1 MLKKGVKKVQELK
14 YRHEFKHLIDKYEAT
29 ILRSKLRAVMK
40 SDPFTNENGS
50 YFIRSLYFDTY
61 DDKTLF
67 EKLYSVPYRYKY
79 RIRFYNHDVSKI
91 KLEKKKKLFSGTA
104 KLNTSITKDEA
115 EKLLSCDYDF
125 LKDSDDAMKR
135 EAFIDFTTE
144 RFIQKTVVDYTRYP
158 FIFPH
163 GNVRITLDTDIRS
176 PIGQIDAFNPDMPT
190 ISVFPDE
197 KCVLEVKY
205 DEYLPEFIH
214 KIVQT
219 PSTRVTSMSKYTAC
233 RRFL

>member
-1 MLKKGVKKVQELK
+1 MIEEKYRRELK
-14 YRHEFKHLIDKYEAT
+14 HMLSKYDAA
-29 ILRSKLRAVMK
+29 ILKSKLKAVMR

-79 RIRFYNHDVSKI
+79 RIRLYNHDYSMI
-91 KLEKKKKLFSGTA
+91 KLEKKKKLFSGT
-104 KLNTSITKDEA
+104 TKHSAAVTKE
-115 EKLLSCDYDF
+115 EVEMLLRQDYDF
-125 LKDSDDAMKR
+125 LKNSDDAMKR
-135 EAFIDFTTE
+135 EAYIDFTTE
-144 RFIQKTVVDYTRYP
+144 RFVQKTVVDYTRYP
-158 FIFPH
+158 FVYPH
-163 GNVRITLDTDIRS
+163 GNVRITIDMDIRS
-176 PIGQIDAFNPDMPT
+176 PIGQVDVFNPDMPT

-197 KCVLEVKY
+197 KCVLEIKY

-219 PSTRVTSMSKYTAC
+219 PGTRTTSMSKYAAC

>member
-1 MLKKGVKKVQELK
+1 MQEVK
-14 YRHEFKHLIDKYEAT
+14 YRNEFKHIINKYDAA
-29 ILRSKLRAVMK
+29 ILKSKLKALMR
-40 SDPFTNENGS
+40 SDPFANENSS

-61 DDKTLF
+61 DDKTLI

-79 RIRFYNHDVSKI
+79 RIRLYNHDSSTM
-91 KLEKKKKLFSGTA
+91 KLEKKKKLFAGTS
-104 KLNTSITKDEA
+104 KSST
-115 EKLLSCDYDF
+115 LLSKEEVEMMLQQDYSF
-125 LKDSDDAMKR
+125 LKNSDDAMKR
-135 EAFIDFTTE
+135 EAYIDFTTE

-158 FIFPH
+158 FIHPY
-163 GNVRITLDTDIRS
+163 GNVRITIDTDIRS
-176 PIGQIDAFNPDMPT
+176 PLGQVDLFNPDMPT

-197 KCVLEVKY
+197 KCVLEIKY

-219 PSTRVTSMSKYTAC
+219 PNRRTASMSKYAAC